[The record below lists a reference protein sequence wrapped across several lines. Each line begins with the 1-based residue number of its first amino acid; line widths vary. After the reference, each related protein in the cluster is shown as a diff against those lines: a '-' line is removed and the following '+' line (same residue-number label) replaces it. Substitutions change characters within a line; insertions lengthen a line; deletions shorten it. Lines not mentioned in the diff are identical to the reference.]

1 MSSPAHWSTYLQL
14 SSVPQHQQGRF
25 HLTRHGGARGEN
37 GGRRVQASNLQ
48 ATGDEATDSSAAAA
62 LGHCCVRG
70 CLICDKKRVPHL
82 HLPHVHISLHA
93 FTPHMRDIMSKDVNE
108 VKKSAHLVRGMNQR
122 AHACQG
128 RLHALA

>member
-1 MSSPAHWSTYLQL
+1 
-14 SSVPQHQQGRF
+14 
-25 HLTRHGGARGEN
+25 
-37 GGRRVQASNLQ
+37 VQASNLQ

-93 FTPHMRDIMSKDVNE
+93 FTPHMRDIMSKDDKE

-122 AHACQG
+122 VHLVKAACTHWHEQDEQWRCACSAG
-128 RLHALA
+128 GL